1 MEHGILVYR
10 LAYND
15 DVIVLE
21 MGPRLGR
28 DALLRARACAFE
40 SCGQATTDARE
51 RVAINL

>member
-15 DVIVLE
+15 DVIVFE

-28 DALLRARACAFE
+28 GALLRVRACAFE

-51 RVAINL
+51 RDPANL